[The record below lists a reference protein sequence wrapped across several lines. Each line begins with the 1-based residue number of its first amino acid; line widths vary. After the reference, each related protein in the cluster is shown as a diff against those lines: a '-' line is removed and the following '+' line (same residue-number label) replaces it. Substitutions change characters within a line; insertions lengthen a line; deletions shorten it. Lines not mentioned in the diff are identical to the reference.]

1 MDNLI
6 SKRVETWRRRSGNE
20 NDNLNE
26 NDNVNLNLNENPL
39 LEIETVQNVVDDE
52 QETTGRTFVRGTQS
66 AWPQV
71 VLMDV
76 AILSDNMADEEETV
90 DDAYDQALWAVRDD
104 EELTA
109 YVHAIR
115 DIGDLDVICAH
126 LHKDKNAIYNLTKR
140 LKRRLKKQK

>member
-6 SKRVETWRRRSGNE
+6 SKRVEAWRRSNDNVNE
-20 NDNLNE
+20 NDNGSQQFE
-26 NDNVNLNLNENPL
+26 FKTARS
-39 LEIETVQNVVDDE
+39 IEEDGPTEGSRTV
-52 QETTGRTFVRGTQS
+52 VRGTQS

-115 DIGDLDVICAH
+115 DIGDLDAICAH

>member
-6 SKRVETWRRRSGNE
+6 SKRVETWKRRKG
-20 NDNLNE
+20 NE
-26 NDNVNLNLNENPL
+26 NDNVNLNLNENGDPL
-39 LEIETVQNVVDDE
+39 LEFETTQAVDDE
-52 QETTGRTFVRGTQS
+52 EQEMSGRAVVRGTQS

-76 AILSDNMADEEETV
+76 TILSDSMTDEDDTV
-90 DDAYDQALWAVRDD
+90 DDAYDQALLAVRDD

-109 YVHAIR
+109 YVYAIR
-115 DIGDLDVICAH
+115 DIGELDAICAH

>member
-6 SKRVETWRRRSGNE
+6 SKRVEAWRRSNDNVNE
-20 NDNLNE
+20 NDNGSQQFE
-26 NDNVNLNLNENPL
+26 FKTARS
-39 LEIETVQNVVDDE
+39 IEEDGPTEGSRTV
-52 QETTGRTFVRGTQS
+52 VRGTQS

-76 AILSDNMADEEETV
+76 TILSDNMADEEDTV
-90 DDAYDQALWAVRDD
+90 DDAYDQALRAVRDD

-115 DIGDLDVICAH
+115 DIGELDAICAH

>member
-52 QETTGRTFVRGTQS
+52 QETTGRTVVRGTQS

-115 DIGDLDVICAH
+115 DIGDLDAICAH

>member
-6 SKRVETWRRRSGNE
+6 SKRVETWRRRRGNG
-20 NDNLNE
+20 NDNE
-26 NDNVNLNLNENPL
+26 NVNLNLNENGESL
-39 LEIETVQNVVDDE
+39 LEFETARTVDDDD
-52 QETTGRTFVRGTQS
+52 QETSGHTVVRGTQS

-76 AILSDNMADEEETV
+76 TILSDNMADEEETV
-90 DDAYDQALWAVRDD
+90 DDAYDQALRAVRDD

-115 DIGDLDVICAH
+115 DIGELDAICAH
-126 LHKDKNAIYNLTKR
+126 LHKNKNAIYNLTKR

>member
-6 SKRVETWRRRSGNE
+6 SKRVETWKRRKG
-20 NDNLNE
+20 NE
-26 NDNVNLNLNENPL
+26 NDNVNLNLNENGDPL
-39 LEIETVQNVVDDE
+39 LEFETTQAVDDE
-52 QETTGRTFVRGTQS
+52 EQEMSGRAVVRGTQS

-76 AILSDNMADEEETV
+76 TILSDNMADEEDTV
-90 DDAYDQALWAVRDD
+90 DDAYDQALRAVRDD

-115 DIGDLDVICAH
+115 DIGELDAICAH

>member
-20 NDNLNE
+20 NE
-26 NDNVNLNLNENPL
+26 NVNLNLNENPL

-52 QETTGRTFVRGTQS
+52 QETTGRTIVRGTQS

-115 DIGDLDVICAH
+115 DIGDLDAICAH

>member
-6 SKRVETWRRRSGNE
+6 SKRVETWKRRKGK
-20 NDNLNE
+20 E
-26 NDNVNLNLNENPL
+26 NDNVNLNENGDPL
-39 LEIETVQNVVDDE
+39 LEFETTQAVDDE
-52 QETTGRTFVRGTQS
+52 EQEMSGRAVVRGTQS
-66 AWPQV
+66 VWPQV

-76 AILSDNMADEEETV
+76 TILSDSMTDEDDTV
-90 DDAYDQALWAVRDD
+90 DDAYDQALLAVRDD

-115 DIGDLDVICAH
+115 DIGELDAICAH